1 LQPATQYDQCRSHE
15 ELGEM
20 AEKSVCAVIVT
31 YHPNAKMLE
40 NILKVLAQVQGLVVV
55 DNGSNADELA
65 PLRVASQ
72 TLGFQLIENGEN
84 LGIAE
89 ALNQGVRSAK
99 SKSYPWVVLFDQDSG
114 ITDGFVHQLFAAWKS
129 HPERERVC
137 SIHPRYVDPE
147 TRIEAVVPRAHDG
160 GPALPMTSGALMPV
174 WIFDTIG
181 WFASE
186 YFIDFVDREYCCR
199 IRAAGY
205 LVADSRHT
213 ILLHAAGNPATTTIL
228 GYTFHPS
235 HHSAMRHYYMSR
247 NSVVFYRKY
256 FRLFPGLVLNSV
268 YEQLKGTIRCLV
280 AEKDRARKFRNFL
293 LGTWDGLTGRMGKRD
308 GL

>member
-1 LQPATQYDQCRSHE
+1 
-15 ELGEM
+15 M

-160 GPALPMTSGALMPV
+160 QGVLLSHPGGGLPCRRLKAHYTA
-174 WIFDTIG
+174 T
-181 WFASE
+181 
-186 YFIDFVDREYCCR
+186 CCR
-199 IRAAGY
+199 QSCN
-205 LVADSRHT
+205 D
-213 ILLHAAGNPATTTIL
+213 
-228 GYTFHPS
+228 
-235 HHSAMRHYYMSR
+235 HH
-247 NSVVFYRKY
+247 
-256 FRLFPGLVLNSV
+256 PGLH
-268 YEQLKGTIRCLV
+268 
-280 AEKDRARKFRNFL
+280 FPP
-293 LGTWDGLTGRMGKRD
+293 
-308 GL
+308 